1 MDTSQF
7 IAFFKKQLKPPLLDI
22 YRQYENLV
30 EAKTPSFNI
39 PQGETP
45 KHKFVHGKI
54 FEDCINQAAKN
65 CKEDRK
71 IIEEFKSLYEEFC
84 DNPRNVEE
92 YFAGMKQAGSVA
104 WSIVRYM
111 QLQHGSS
118 TFGKRIKNEHFKML
132 RPNLL
137 IDFIQPT
144 LIYDFKLSTAK
155 SQEEYEQKYLVS
167 GLIQVLIYYLC
178 MGLSPENAKLGVL
191 VFYSSLNKVVFYTS
205 NVHKDGF
212 CVKLLKD
219 KLNENKHLNDS
230 DTESMPDLEP
240 ISTEIESLDT
250 MPKLELLTI

>member
-7 IAFFKKQLKPPLLDI
+7 ITFFKKQLKPPLLDI

-30 EAKTPSFNI
+30 EAKTPPFII
-39 PQGETP
+39 PQGESP

-54 FEDCINQAAKN
+54 FEDNINQAATN

-71 IIEEFKSLYEEFC
+71 LIEEFKSLYEEFC
-84 DNPRNVEE
+84 KRPRNVEE
-92 YFAGMKQAGSVA
+92 YFAGMKHAGLVA
-104 WSIVRYM
+104 WNIVRYM
-111 QLQHGSS
+111 QLQHVSF
-118 TFGKRIKNEHFKML
+118 TFGHRVKNEYFKML
-132 RPNLL
+132 RPNVL

-191 VFYSSLNKVVFYTS
+191 VFYSSLNKIVFYTS

-219 KLNENKHLNDS
+219 KMHENKHSNDS
-230 DTESMPDLEP
+230 DTDTMPNLEP
-240 ISTEIESLDT
+240 ITTEIEALDT
-250 MPKLELLTI
+250 MPKLELLTL